1 MITIATTPT
10 GHRGTASSATHLTV
24 EVRGELD
31 LDSAA
36 SIEPSLVALART
48 GPDELRL
55 DLGALV
61 FCDTSGINL
70 FLRLRRQCARAHTTL
85 VLTGVRGQPA
95 RVIRLVGLDRT
106 IACRFV
112 GPAAPRRGPIDP
124 AVVRA
129 SSAAPVGAGAT
140 RP

>member
-1 MITIATTPT
+1 M
-10 GHRGTASSATHLTV
+10 

-36 SIEPSLVALART
+36 SIEPTLVALART

-61 FCDTSGINL
+61 FCDTSGIDL

-85 VLTGVRGQPA
+85 VLTGVHGQPA

-129 SSAAPVGAGAT
+129 SSPAPVGAGAT